1 VTRGWSA
8 ALCGY
13 TLAPE
18 ASLTQIANELKSAF
32 DWLGATAREH
42 GIQGPIIVTGWSA
55 GPTAPVAVVRT
66 PGAILSP
73 ADRFGPA
80 PERGHKA

>member
-55 GPTAPVAVVRT
+55 GPTAPVAVART
-66 PGAILSP
+66 P
-73 ADRFGPA
+73 
-80 PERGHKA
+80 